1 MHKPIHTLSVSK
13 PVCVWTAQALLGEGT
28 LWSVNKQQLYW
39 VDILGHA
46 MHAYDPLQRQKTTW
60 QLSQEIT
67 AVAECSHTDQLL
79 VTLKHAFAYFDLT
92 TQALTV
98 LHQPENEIATN
109 RFNDGKCD
117 VHGKFWA
124 GTMDAQGLQPT
135 GHFYRFHAN
144 GSCTHVPCGFQ
155 VTNGP
160 AFTPDGQSMYL
171 NDTVGGRVLR
181 CQLNRHGDVVG
192 APEHWLRFDTSD
204 GFPDGMTVDKDG
216 RVWIA
221 HWGGGC
227 VTCHDPHTTHELA
240 RITLPCS
247 QVTNCC
253 FGGAQLQTLFI
264 TTASVGLSPSQIQE
278 QPLAGAVFSV
288 ETTCQGLPSPLF
300 TP

>member
-1 MHKPIHTLSVSK
+1 MHKPIHTLSISK
-13 PVCVWTAQALLGEGT
+13 PVCVWPAQALLGEGT
-28 LWSVNKQQLYW
+28 LWSVNKQRLYW

-46 MHAYDPLQRQKTTW
+46 LHAYDPVQHQKTSW

-124 GTMDAQGLQPT
+124 GTMEAQGLQPT
-135 GHFYRFHAN
+135 GHFYRFDAN
-144 GSCTHVPCGFQ
+144 GSCTHFPCGFQ

-181 CQLNRHGDVVG
+181 CQLNRQGDVVG
-192 APEHWLRFDTSD
+192 TPEDWLRFDTSD

-264 TTASVGLSPSQIQE
+264 TTASVGLSPSQMQA
-278 QPLAGAVFSV
+278 QPLAGSVFSV